1 MEKVKLTSLSHGSGC
16 GCKIGR
22 EALSHILR
30 HLPQVIDP
38 NVMVGTVSADD
49 AAVYKIDGKRALVQT
64 VDFFTPVV
72 DDPYDYGRIAAANAI
87 SDIYA
92 MGGRP
97 LFALSIIAFPIETLP
112 ISILE
117 GIIRGGTDKAR
128 EAGIE
133 IIGGHSIDDPEP
145 KYGLCVT
152 GIIEQ
157 DKVIRN
163 DRARPGD
170 LLILTKPLG
179 TGIISKAIKSGDA
192 SAADIE
198 EAVRVMAFLNRGA
211 SEAMVE
217 AGIKAATDVTGFGLL
232 GHLYGMLK
240 GSHVG
245 ALLKSSAI
253 PVIQGAGDYAEKG
266 FIPEG
271 TRNNLASM
279 DKNVVWSAAISNE
292 TKYILADAQ
301 TSGGLLISCPR
312 EKKGRLTELLY
323 QTNCITVAEVGEVIE
338 DKENRIWVDG

>member
-1 MEKVKLTSLSHGSGC
+1 MEKIKLTSLSHGSGC

-22 EALSHILR
+22 EVLSHILR

-38 NVMVGTVSADD
+38 NVLVGTASADD
-49 AAVYKIDGKRALVQT
+49 AAVYQIDEKKALVQT

-117 GIIRGGTDKAR
+117 EIIRGGTDKAR

-157 DKVIRN
+157 DKVVRN
-163 DRARPGD
+163 DRAVAGD

-179 TGIISKAIKSGDA
+179 TGIISRAIKSGDA
-192 SAADIE
+192 SVADIE

-211 SEAMVE
+211 SEAMVN
-217 AGIKAATDVTGFGLL
+217 AGIKTATDVTGFGLL

-240 GSHVG
+240 GSQVG

-253 PVIQGAGDYAEKG
+253 PLIHGTDDYAKKG
-266 FIPEG
+266 LIPGG
-271 TRNNLASM
+271 TKNNLASV
-279 DKNVVWSAAISNE
+279 DKNIVWNARISQE

-312 EKKGRLTELLY
+312 EKKERLTELLY
-323 QTNCITVAEVGEVIE
+323 QANCIAVAEIGEIIE
-338 DKENRIWVDG
+338 DKDQRIRVD